1 MKIKYEFANEA
12 VEIEV
17 EEKWA
22 TIILDL
28 DREEYNGNHRET
40 RRHCSLDALNLD
52 DALLPSD
59 VDVFEA
65 VADTEGKRNLYQ
77 AINKLSPQQ
86 RKLIWRIYFQGEHPA
101 DIARELGVCVPCRHR
116 GAELPQ
122 GIRRCRVLPVRLL
135 HLEEAVLGAGT
146 FSLSVAA

>member
-1 MKIKYEFANEA
+1 MKIKYEFANES

-101 DIARELGVCVPCRHR
+101 DIARELGVSKTAIHNRLQRIFCQLQKNLPDR
-116 GAELPQ
+116 G
-122 GIRRCRVLPVRLL
+122 
-135 HLEEAVLGAGT
+135 
-146 FSLSVAA
+146 

>member
-22 TIILDL
+22 TIVLDL
-28 DREEYNGNHRET
+28 DREEYNDNHRET

-101 DIARELGVCVPCRHR
+101 DIARELGVSKTAIHNRLQRIFCQLQKNLPDR
-116 GAELPQ
+116 G
-122 GIRRCRVLPVRLL
+122 
-135 HLEEAVLGAGT
+135 
-146 FSLSVAA
+146 

>member
-12 VEIEV
+12 IEIEV

-59 VDVFEA
+59 VDVFEDIA
-65 VADTEGKRNLYQ
+65 NTEGKLPFRL
-77 AINKLSPQQ
+77 
-86 RKLIWRIYFQGEHPA
+86 
-101 DIARELGVCVPCRHR
+101 
-116 GAELPQ
+116 GAE
-122 GIRRCRVLPVRLL
+122 VLEPDCQHDSDR
-135 HLEEAVLGAGT
+135 HFGN
-146 FSLSVAA
+146 

>member
-22 TIILDL
+22 TIVLDL
-28 DREEYNGNHRET
+28 DREEYNGNHREA

-65 VADTEGKRNLYQ
+65 VADTEGKRSLYQ

-101 DIARELGVCVPCRHR
+101 DIARELGVSKTAIHNRLQRIFCQLQKNLPDR
-116 GAELPQ
+116 G
-122 GIRRCRVLPVRLL
+122 
-135 HLEEAVLGAGT
+135 
-146 FSLSVAA
+146 

>member
-12 VEIEV
+12 IEIEV

-59 VDVFEA
+59 VDVFED

-101 DIARELGVCVPCRHR
+101 DIARELGVSKTAIHNRLQRIFCQLQKNLPDR
-116 GAELPQ
+116 G
-122 GIRRCRVLPVRLL
+122 
-135 HLEEAVLGAGT
+135 
-146 FSLSVAA
+146 

>member
-17 EEKWA
+17 DEKWA
-22 TIILDL
+22 TIVLEL

-59 VDVFEA
+59 ADVFEA
-65 VADTEGKRNLYQ
+65 VADAEVKRSLYQ
-77 AINKLSPQQ
+77 AIEKLSPQQ
-86 RKLIWRIYFQGEHPA
+86 RELIWRVYFQGEHPA
-101 DIARELGVCVPCRHR
+101 DIARELGVSKTAIHNRLQRIFCKLKNNLQNR
-116 GAELPQ
+116 G
-122 GIRRCRVLPVRLL
+122 
-135 HLEEAVLGAGT
+135 
-146 FSLSVAA
+146 

>member
-22 TIILDL
+22 TIVLDL
-28 DREEYNGNHRET
+28 DREEYNDNHRET

-52 DALLPSD
+52 GTLLPSD

-65 VADTEGKRNLYQ
+65 VADAEGKRNLYQ
-77 AINKLSPQQ
+77 AIDKLSPQQ
-86 RKLIWRIYFQGEHPA
+86 RELIWRIYFQGEHPA
-101 DIARELGVCVPCRHR
+101 DIARELGVSKTAIHNRLQRIFCQLQKNLSDR
-116 GAELPQ
+116 G
-122 GIRRCRVLPVRLL
+122 
-135 HLEEAVLGAGT
+135 
-146 FSLSVAA
+146 

>member
-22 TIILDL
+22 TIVLDL
-28 DREEYNGNHRET
+28 DREEYNDNHRET

-52 DALLPSD
+52 DTLLPSD

-65 VADTEGKRNLYQ
+65 VADAEGKRNLYMDYG
-77 AINKLSPQQ
+77 QQ
-86 RKLIWRIYFQGEHPA
+86 HSIGSQCHKGSRS
-101 DIARELGVCVPCRHR
+101 
-116 GAELPQ
+116 LP
-122 GIRRCRVLPVRLL
+122 R
-135 HLEEAVLGAGT
+135 
-146 FSLSVAA
+146 

>member
-22 TIILDL
+22 TIVLDL

-101 DIARELGVCVPCRHR
+101 DIARELGVSKTAIHNRLQRIFCQLQKNLPDR
-116 GAELPQ
+116 G
-122 GIRRCRVLPVRLL
+122 
-135 HLEEAVLGAGT
+135 
-146 FSLSVAA
+146 

>member
-1 MKIKYEFANEA
+1 MLEAKTNEA

-22 TIILDL
+22 TIVLDL

-101 DIARELGVCVPCRHR
+101 DIARELGVSKTAIHNRLQRIFCQLQKNLPDR
-116 GAELPQ
+116 G
-122 GIRRCRVLPVRLL
+122 
-135 HLEEAVLGAGT
+135 
-146 FSLSVAA
+146 

>member
-17 EEKWA
+17 DEKWG
-22 TIILDL
+22 TIVLEL

-59 VDVFEA
+59 ADVFET
-65 VADTEGKRNLYQ
+65 VADAEVKRNLYQ
-77 AINKLSPQQ
+77 AIEKLSPHQ
-86 RKLIWRIYFQGEHPA
+86 RELIWRVYFQGEHPA
-101 DIARELGVCVPCRHR
+101 DIARELGVSKTAIHNRLQRIFCKLKNNLRNR
-116 GAELPQ
+116 G
-122 GIRRCRVLPVRLL
+122 
-135 HLEEAVLGAGT
+135 
-146 FSLSVAA
+146 

>member
-28 DREEYNGNHRET
+28 DREEYTGNHRET

-101 DIARELGVCVPCRHR
+101 DIARELGVSKTAIHNRLQRIFCQLQKNLPDR
-116 GAELPQ
+116 G
-122 GIRRCRVLPVRLL
+122 
-135 HLEEAVLGAGT
+135 
-146 FSLSVAA
+146 

>member
-22 TIILDL
+22 TIVLDL
-28 DREEYNGNHRET
+28 DREEYNDNHRET

-101 DIARELGVCVPCRHR
+101 DIARELGVSKTAIHNRLQRIFCQLQKNLPER
-116 GAELPQ
+116 G
-122 GIRRCRVLPVRLL
+122 
-135 HLEEAVLGAGT
+135 
-146 FSLSVAA
+146 

>member
-12 VEIEV
+12 IEIEV

-101 DIARELGVCVPCRHR
+101 DIARELGVSKTAIHNRLQRIFCQLQKNLPDR
-116 GAELPQ
+116 G
-122 GIRRCRVLPVRLL
+122 
-135 HLEEAVLGAGT
+135 
-146 FSLSVAA
+146 

>member
-59 VDVFEA
+59 VDVFKA

-101 DIARELGVCVPCRHR
+101 DIARELGVSKTAIHNRLQRIFCQLQKNLPDR
-116 GAELPQ
+116 G
-122 GIRRCRVLPVRLL
+122 
-135 HLEEAVLGAGT
+135 
-146 FSLSVAA
+146 

>member
-22 TIILDL
+22 TIVLDL
-28 DREEYNGNHRET
+28 DREEYNDNHRET

-52 DALLPSD
+52 DTLLPSD

-65 VADTEGKRNLYQ
+65 VADAEGKRNLYQ
-77 AINKLSPQQ
+77 AIDKLSPQQ
-86 RKLIWRIYFQGEHPA
+86 RELIWRIYFQGEHPA
-101 DIARELGVCVPCRHR
+101 DIARELGVSKTAIHNRLQRIFCQLQKNLPDR
-116 GAELPQ
+116 G
-122 GIRRCRVLPVRLL
+122 
-135 HLEEAVLGAGT
+135 
-146 FSLSVAA
+146 

>member
-22 TIILDL
+22 TIVLDL

-101 DIARELGVCVPCRHR
+101 DIARELGVSKTAIHNRLQRILCQLQKNLPDR
-116 GAELPQ
+116 G
-122 GIRRCRVLPVRLL
+122 
-135 HLEEAVLGAGT
+135 
-146 FSLSVAA
+146 

>member
-22 TIILDL
+22 TIVLDL
-28 DREEYNGNHRET
+28 DREEYNDNHRET

-65 VADTEGKRNLYQ
+65 VADAEGKRNLYQ

-101 DIARELGVCVPCRHR
+101 DIARELGVSKTAIHNRLQRIFCQLQKNLPDR
-116 GAELPQ
+116 G
-122 GIRRCRVLPVRLL
+122 
-135 HLEEAVLGAGT
+135 
-146 FSLSVAA
+146 

>member
-22 TIILDL
+22 TIVLDL
-28 DREEYNGNHRET
+28 DREEYNDNHRET

-52 DALLPSD
+52 DTLLPSD

-65 VADTEGKRNLYQ
+65 VADAEGKRNLYQ
-77 AINKLSPQQ
+77 AIDKLSPQQ
-86 RKLIWRIYFQGEHPA
+86 RELIWRIYFQGEHPA
-101 DIARELGVCVPCRHR
+101 DIARELGVSKTAIHNRLQRIFCQLQKNLSDR
-116 GAELPQ
+116 G
-122 GIRRCRVLPVRLL
+122 
-135 HLEEAVLGAGT
+135 
-146 FSLSVAA
+146 

>member
-22 TIILDL
+22 TIVLDL
-28 DREEYNGNHRET
+28 DREEYNDNHRET

-52 DALLPSD
+52 DTLLPSD

-65 VADTEGKRNLYQ
+65 VADAEGKRNLYQ
-77 AINKLSPQQ
+77 AIDKLSPQQ
-86 RKLIWRIYFQGEHPA
+86 RELIWRIYFQGEHPA
-101 DIARELGVCVPCRHR
+101 DIARELGVSKTAIPNRLQRIFCQLQKNLSDR
-116 GAELPQ
+116 G
-122 GIRRCRVLPVRLL
+122 
-135 HLEEAVLGAGT
+135 
-146 FSLSVAA
+146 